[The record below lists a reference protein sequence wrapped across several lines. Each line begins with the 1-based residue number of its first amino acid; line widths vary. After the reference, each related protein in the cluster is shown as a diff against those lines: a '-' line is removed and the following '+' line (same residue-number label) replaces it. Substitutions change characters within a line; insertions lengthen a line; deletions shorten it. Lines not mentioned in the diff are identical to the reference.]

1 MIGRITG
8 ERKMIDQSPL
18 PDLPLRFTAWSSAYS
33 TMDFMHDI
41 CQQTAFVPS
50 KVKGASSAV
59 NPMSYWTSTG
69 IFEENGTRMP
79 HSTAVLV

>member
-1 MIGRITG
+1 
-8 ERKMIDQSPL
+8 
-18 PDLPLRFTAWSSAYS
+18 
-33 TMDFMHDI
+33 MHDI

-69 IFEENGTRMP
+69 IFDENGTRMP